1 MATQERKTDDRLNIA
16 LKNAHNWKQRQGKAM
31 YLKHLRGELLTRA
44 QAIAGKCYECNGD
57 ADNCDVVTCALLP
70 YCQFNGAI
78 RGDALS
84 DSEYSG
90 DSEVLVGLQESL

>member
-1 MATQERKTDDRLNIA
+1 MATHRKTDDRLNIA

-44 QAIAGKCYECNGD
+44 QAIFAKCFECNGD
-57 ADNCDVVTCALLP
+57 ADTCSVVTCALLP

-78 RGDALS
+78 RGNALS
-84 DSEYSG
+84 DLEYSG
-90 DSEVLVGLQESL
+90 DGDLWAGLT